1 MISCLLQRIS
11 LPIFPSAASNAALSQ
26 SQIYFFGTLDNIDSI
41 LLLVK
46 SISIKNPLFENFHD
60 FFKELFAISR
70 KSRIHRIFD

>member
-1 MISCLLQRIS
+1 MFSCLLQRIS
-11 LPIFPSAASNAALSQ
+11 LPILPATVFYAAMSQ